1 MANFFQFSQTDNLN
15 NKQPLKNKQ
24 KLAQLELKFKMLST
38 GTGGA
43 AKADKLAKQ
52 IMRLKEKIKTND

>member
-15 NKQPLKNKQ
+15 SKQPLNNKQ

-43 AKADKLAKQ
+43 AKADKLARQ
-52 IMRLKEKIKTND
+52 IMRLKEKIKNND

>member
-15 NKQPLKNKQ
+15 SKQPLNNKQ

-38 GTGGA
+38 GTSPA
-43 AKADKLAKQ
+43 LTV
-52 IMRLKEKIKTND
+52 IIK

>member
-24 KLAQLELKFKMLST
+24 KLAQLDLKFKMLST
-38 GTGGA
+38 GT
-43 AKADKLAKQ
+43 
-52 IMRLKEKIKTND
+52 